1 MEGIQR
7 LKGRRPQDYPG
18 YAMAE
23 ILSELVVAGWLA
35 LARWIDA
42 AAQAQRRAQARREL
56 HRLSDHALRDIGLD
70 RGQID
75 RLFV

>member
-23 ILSELVVAGWLA
+23 FISGLAVAGWLV
-35 LARWIDA
+35 LARWIEA
-42 AAQAQRRAQARREL
+42 AAQARRRAQARREL
-56 HRLSDHALRDIGLD
+56 HRLSDHMLRDIGLE